1 MMRMLLGGRVVRA
14 GAACVLG
21 GGRSSVVGVGPSVG
35 AGPVLGGVAASAS
48 ASLGGARR
56 SFAEEAGASSVGMDA
71 EAFAKAWKK
80 VAPNLDVPTFQHE
93 LLQRQAPEVPA
104 GGGLPLAVSLNFYLP
119 NSVIAASRMVYRVDV
134 PATTG
139 VFGVLPGRVP
149 TVAQLRPGVLGILAE
164 EGSAPEQYFVA
175 AGFAFVHPNSICD
188 VVAVEAVPVADLDPD
203 AVREGMAK
211 FVQQLAQAA
220 SDEERAQAQIGV
232 EVHKAMS
239 DALGLGL

>member
-1 MMRMLLGGRVVRA
+1 MRMWPGGRALRAGAGLALGGR
-14 GAACVLG
+14 GASA
-21 GGRSSVVGVGPSVG
+21 
-35 AGPVLGGVAASAS
+35 AGPSAS
-48 ASLGGARR
+48 AAAAAAGAGWVGRR
-56 SFAEEAGASSVGMDA
+56 SFAEEAEGSGAAGAMDA
-71 EAFAKAWKK
+71 AGFEKAWKK

-93 LLQRQAPEVPA
+93 LLQRTAPEVPA
-104 GGGLPLAVSLNFYLP
+104 GGGLPVAVSLNFYLP
-119 NSVIAASRMVYRVDV
+119 NKVLAQSRMVYRVDI

-149 TVAQLRPGVLGILAE
+149 TVAQLRPGVLGILE
-164 EGSAPEQYFVA
+164 EENSAPEQYFVA

-203 AVREGMAK
+203 VVKEGMAK
-211 FVQQLAQAA
+211 FVTQLAQAT
-220 SDEERAQAQIGV
+220 SDEEKAQAQIGV